1 MEGLELRQLIN
12 YIDFNE
18 PITIVEG
25 LDGMYYVHF
34 IGKAH
39 KFLEQYDTDDGLKL
53 MTRVVHRVRTLKG
66 SMTIFLEPKEED
78 IWTRY

>member
-1 MEGLELRQLIN
+1 MRELELRQLID

-25 LDGMYYVHF
+25 LDGLYYVHF

-39 KFLEQYDTDDGLKL
+39 KFLQQYDTDDGFYL
-53 MTRVVHRVRTLKG
+53 MVRVVHRVRTLKG
-66 SMTIFLEPKEED
+66 SLTIFLEPMED
-78 IWTRY
+78 

>member
-1 MEGLELRQLIN
+1 MRELELRQLID

-25 LDGMYYVHF
+25 LDGMYHVHW

-39 KFLEQYDTDDGLKL
+39 KFLQQYDTDDGLYL
-53 MTRVVHRVRTLKG
+53 MTRVVHRVRTFPPEQG
-66 SMTIFLEPKEED
+66 SLTIFLEPREEE
-78 IWTRY
+78 